1 MCSHWSRYI
10 VLRASKVFV
19 RCVICAL
26 YICMV
31 NLSRHPFYFSKNIQ
45 FSSNNT
51 FHGSTAAGQK
61 ISILIYQALDLTF
74 IRLVPSIC
82 CFISFLVGNELCYP
96 HSHQATSG
104 KQWVFSY
111 ECFFKLLW
119 KERGLISIFI
129 FGQNQFRPKQ
139 TLCLL
144 IFVIFEPLKEG
155 PHRQEVQLYR
165 FYFCHNCVWRLT
177 TTNWQLEKLNFR

>member
-19 RCVICAL
+19 RCVILCAL

-45 FSSNNT
+45 FSSNIT
-51 FHGSTAAGQK
+51 FHGSTVAGQK

-74 IRLVPSIC
+74 MRLVPSIC

-96 HSHQATSG
+96 HLHQSTSG
-104 KQWVFSY
+104 KQGVFSN

-129 FGQNQFRPKQ
+129 FGQNQFRPKL

-144 IFVIFEPLKEG
+144 IFVIFEPLKEN
-155 PHRQEVQLYR
+155 LA
-165 FYFCHNCVWRLT
+165 
-177 TTNWQLEKLNFR
+177 FRVVSLW